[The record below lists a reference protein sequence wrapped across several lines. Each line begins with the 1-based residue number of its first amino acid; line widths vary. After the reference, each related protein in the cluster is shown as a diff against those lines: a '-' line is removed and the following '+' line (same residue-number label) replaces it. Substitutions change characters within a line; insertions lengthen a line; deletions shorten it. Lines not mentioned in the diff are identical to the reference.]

1 MQRPTNALGRT
12 LSALALA
19 AGVAACGPRDSE
31 PAGAPQPTASQPTAP
46 QPTAPQSSASAP
58 SEAAAPG
65 VAEKSGGA
73 AAEAAPRV
81 PVPRLLTR
89 RELDLGARPAG
100 VLYLPA
106 TAGAEALVGVSLEQT
121 GEVVLWPAA
130 QLGDLNRVLRVPV
143 GGFPIGPI
151 DAGGGR
157 IAAASM
163 AERTLTLF
171 DPRRPSRATLEQH
184 KLADVPRRLAAGQLG
199 AVGDVLAVSV
209 GPRGLV
215 LLREGALSA
224 VFELPTERST
234 ALAFARDGSG
244 LWFGS
249 QSPTSVGFVPAEQFA
264 RDGGALVPSR
274 VHRTPGIPRALA
286 HVDFD
291 GNGTPWLLL
300 LGGTDDLFAVP
311 DPSDAEGELAPL
323 HLPAELPLDALAL
336 DVDGDG
342 REELIALSKA
352 DSSYVVLGRPEEGQ
366 FRASFSE
373 YSGQGS
379 GAIAGGDVDGDGV
392 PDLLVANRESHALA
406 LLYGRGPAAGGLF
419 HGAVRTPAG
428 RNPLDVAL
436 LDVRGDG
443 RLGAA
448 SIAGAE
454 GTLSLYANTGGRLE
468 FLRKWEVGASPAELA
483 VGDGDGDGA
492 VDLFLLARPASGSRT
507 LGWFGGPGGPL
518 EREVALELGGGAARI
533 AFAELAGEP
542 WLLAAD
548 PTRGLLRGLPKPGSG
563 APAAEL
569 PLSPRPEA
577 LAAWPGGA
585 LAVVLAGQTPA
596 LVRVEWDGDALV
608 ERARYP
614 LAGFPVDVAC
624 ADLDGDG
631 AADVV
636 VLLREHEGAMAGEIR
651 VFLARGDKG
660 DKLVPAARATAGAA
674 AHRIAL
680 GDIDRDGRADVAV
693 AAQNRHVVHLWLARP
708 GPTGLVLEP
717 QLEVGVGLGPMA
729 AALGDLTG
737 DGWLDLVAVNAFSD
751 DLTTVLS
758 EAPR

>member
-12 LSALALA
+12 LTALALA
-19 AGVAACGPRDSE
+19 AGLAACSPRE
-31 PAGAPQPTASQPTAP
+31 REAATASQVTAPQVTASQVTAPQATAP
-46 QPTAPQSSASAP
+46 QPAESAAP
-58 SEAAAPG
+58 AAAG
-65 VAEKSGGA
+65 NATAA
-73 AAEAAPRV
+73 AAEAAPRA

-100 VLYLPA
+100 VLYLPR

-121 GEVVLWPAA
+121 GEVVLWPAV
-130 QLGDLNRVLRVPV
+130 QLGDPNRVLRVPV

-184 KLADVPRRLAAGQLG
+184 RLADVPRRLAAGRLG
-199 AVGDVLAVSV
+199 AAGDVLAVSV

-215 LLREGALSA
+215 LLRGNTLSA

-234 ALAFARDGSG
+234 ALAFAHDGSG

-249 QSPTSVGFVPAEQFA
+249 QSPTSVGFVPAAQFA
-264 RDGGALVPSR
+264 AEGGALVPAR
-274 VHRTPGIPRALA
+274 THGTPGIPRALV

-291 GNGTPWLLL
+291 GEGAPTLLL

-311 DPSDAEGELAPL
+311 DPKDAGGELTPL

-352 DSSYVVLGRPEEGQ
+352 DSSYVVLGRPEQGQ

-419 HGAVRTPAG
+419 HGAARTPAG

-454 GTLSLYANTGGRLE
+454 GTLSLFANAGGRLE

-507 LGWFGGPGGPL
+507 VGWFGGAGGPL
-518 EREVALELGGGAARI
+518 VREVALELGGGAARI
-533 AFAELAGEP
+533 AFAELGDQP

-548 PTRGLLRGLPKPGSG
+548 PTRGLLRGLPKPGTG

-569 PLSPRPEA
+569 ALSPRPEA

-596 LVRVEWDGDALV
+596 LVRVEWQGGALV

-614 LAGFPVDVAC
+614 LAGFPVDVAS

-651 VFLARGDKG
+651 VFLAREG
-660 DKLVPAARATAGAA
+660 KLVPAARATAGAA

-708 GPTGLVLEP
+708 RPEGVVLEP